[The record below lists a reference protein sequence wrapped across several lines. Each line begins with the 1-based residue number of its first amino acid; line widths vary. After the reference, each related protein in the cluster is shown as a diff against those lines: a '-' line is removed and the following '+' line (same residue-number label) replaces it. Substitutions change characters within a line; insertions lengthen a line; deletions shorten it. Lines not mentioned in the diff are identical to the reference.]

1 MDEQLTFEFE
11 QSPTIKG
18 FPELRWTGKRPYRST
33 QYYPAQLRETYG
45 TEQNGWIN
53 KIFWGDNLQVMSH
66 LLKEYRGQVDLIYI
80 DPPFDSKADYKK
92 QIKIRRK
99 SVYGD
104 MSSFE
109 EKQYGDIWTN
119 DEYLQFMYERL
130 IILRE
135 LLSENGSIFLHCDW
149 HKSAYLKIIM
159 DEVFGN
165 GGNNAAGP
173 GYKNE
178 IIWQRTGAHN
188 DAGKYGVVHDTI
200 YWYTKS
206 SKYYFSMEMIP
217 LTEEH
222 VNSRFKT
229 VEPETGRRFYPGPI
243 TAPGDG
249 PARIFRGK
257 TLLPPAGRH
266 WSYSQENIDELEKQN
281 RIYYSSTGIP
291 YLKEYADEYTEQGRR
306 LQSVWTDILPSKT
319 GNEIVGYPTQKPEK
333 LLERIIKACS
343 RPGDLV
349 FDCFMG
355 SGTTQAVAM
364 KLGRRFIGAD
374 INLGA
379 IQTTTKRLLAVA
391 KELEPEHKPVTYEVE
406 PQLSMVAEEP
416 APYLAA
422 ASVGGNTELS
432 AEERSKV
439 INFFKAKGM
448 GTSALDEDVKYTGFE
463 VYNVNNYDF
472 FRNPVEARDLL
483 IAALEIQPFPQSDV
497 WDGELDGR
505 MVKIMPVNRIATK
518 ADLKELV
525 ANLPYKTYEKR
536 KEENP
541 NQPVERITIVCMGHE
556 PDLKGALEQ
565 ELSDYKIDVQIV
577 DILRDKKDLQL
588 KRDSEAEIVRE
599 GDKLVIRAF
608 YPMNLMQKL
617 SLQKEYVE
625 DWRQLVDSIMVD
637 WNYDGVVMQ
646 PTVTDVPGK
655 NEMVK
660 GIYDIPEGSGTIKV
674 KITDLLSESLEV
686 EVR

>member
-11 QSPTIKG
+11 QRPTIKG
-18 FPELRWTGKRPYRST
+18 FPELRWTGKRPYRSS
-33 QYYPAQLRETYG
+33 QYYPAQLRESYG
-45 TEQNGWIN
+45 DAQDGWIN

-66 LLKEYRGQVDLIYI
+66 MLKDYRGQIDLIYI

-92 QIKIRRK
+92 KI
-99 SVYGD
+99 SVRGLGSAETD
-104 MSSFE
+104 STSFE
-109 EKQYGDIWTN
+109 EKQYGDIWSN

-130 IILRE
+130 TIMYQ
-135 LLSENGSIFLHCDW
+135 LLSEKGAIYIHCDW
-149 HKSAYLKIIM
+149 HKSAQLRCLCDPI
-159 DEVFGN
+159 FGPEN
-165 GGNNAAGP
+165 FR
-173 GYKNE
+173 NE
-178 IIWQRTGAHN
+178 IVWCYRTSLRSSSHAFGR
-188 DAGKYGVVHDTI
+188 DHDTI
-200 YWYTKS
+200 LFYAKS
-206 SKYYFSMEMIP
+206 DAHKIHPDRKDFPVSEATIK
-217 LTEEH
+217 
-222 VNSRFKT
+222 RW
-229 VEPETGRRFYPGPI
+229 
-243 TAPGDG
+243 A
-249 PARIFRGK
+249 A
-257 TLLPPAGRH
+257 
-266 WSYSQENIDELEKQN
+266 
-281 RIYYSSTGIP
+281 
-291 YLKEYADEYTEQGRR
+291 YADENGFVSNKHFAGSSSTIIDTSDESKGFYINQGIPRDWWEV
-306 LQSVWTDILPSKT
+306 SANVAK
-319 GNEIVGYPTQKPEK
+319 GNTLEVVAGKYPTQKPEA
-333 LLERIIKACS
+333 LIERIIKAS
-343 RPGDLV
+343 SDPGDLV

-379 IQTTTKRLLAVA
+379 IQTTTKRLLSIAA
-391 KELEPEHKPVTYEVE
+391 ELKPTHKPVTYEMIQ

-422 ASVGGNTELS
+422 ASAGGNTELS
-432 AEERSKV
+432 AEDRGKV
-439 INFFKAKGM
+439 IDFFKAKGLD
-448 GTSALDEDVKYTGFE
+448 TTALEEGVKYTGFE

-497 WDGELDGR
+497 WNGELDGR

-518 ADLKELV
+518 ADLKELL

-565 ELSDYKIDVQIV
+565 ELNEYKVDIQIM
-577 DILRDKKDLQL
+577 DILRDKADLQL

-599 GDKLVIRAF
+599 GGKLVIRAF

-625 DWRQLVDSIMVD
+625 DWSQLVDSIMID
-637 WNYDGVVMQ
+637 WNYDGIVMQ

-655 NEMVK
+655 NEIVK
-660 GIYDIPEGSGTIKV
+660 GIYDIPEGCGTIKV

-686 EVR
+686 EVH

>member
-11 QSPTIKG
+11 QRPTIKG

-33 QYYPAQLRETYG
+33 QYYPAQLRESYG
-45 TEQNGWIN
+45 EEQNGWIN

-66 LLKEYRGQVDLIYI
+66 LLKIYRGQVNLIYI
-80 DPPFDSKADYKK
+80 DPPFDSRVEYKK
-92 QIKIRRK
+92 KVEIKGIGK
-99 SVYGD
+99 TETD
-104 MSSFE
+104 NSSFE

-130 IILRE
+130 ILLRE
-135 LLSENGSIFLHCDW
+135 LLSDDGCIYLHCDW
-149 HKSAYLKIIM
+149 HKGHYLKLLM
-159 DEVFGN
+159 DELFG
-165 GGNNAAGP
+165 ADRFI
-173 GYKNE
+173 NE
-178 IIWQRTGAHN
+178 ITWYYYNKMAPKSACFPRTTDKILLYAKGAGYTFN
-188 DAGKYGVVHDTI
+188 TQYEKRDEPVKQLVRKFVDGKAINARDENGNVMYKMSYEKRIDDVWRI
-200 YWYTKS
+200 
-206 SKYYFSMEMIP
+206 SMLQP
-217 LTEEH
+217 AD
-222 VNSRFKT
+222 K
-229 VEPETGRRFYPGPI
+229 VEP
-243 TAPGDG
+243 
-249 PARIFRGK
+249 
-257 TLLPPAGRH
+257 
-266 WSYSQENIDELEKQN
+266 
-281 RIYYSSTGIP
+281 
-291 YLKEYADEYTEQGRR
+291 
-306 LQSVWTDILPSKT
+306 
-319 GNEIVGYPTQKPEK
+319 VGYPTQKPER
-333 LLERIIKACS
+333 LIERMILASSK
-343 RPGDLV
+343 PGDLV

-379 IQTTTKRLLAVA
+379 IQTTTKRLLSVV
-391 KELEPEHKPVTYEVE
+391 KELEES
-406 PQLSMVAEEP
+406 QASM
-416 APYLAA
+416 
-422 ASVGGNTELS
+422 GS
-432 AEERSKV
+432 ADD
-439 INFFKAKGM
+439 
-448 GTSALDEDVKYTGFE
+448 TKYTGFE

-518 ADLKELV
+518 ADLKELL

-556 PDLKGALEQ
+556 PDLKGAMEQ
-565 ELSDYKIDVQIV
+565 ELTDYKVDIQIM
-577 DILRDKKDLQL
+577 DILRDRADLQL

-599 GDKLVIRAF
+599 GGKLVIRAF

-625 DWRQLVDSIMVD
+625 DWRQMVDSVMID

-646 PTVTDVPGK
+646 PAVTDVPGK
-655 NEMVK
+655 SELVK

-674 KITDLLSESLEV
+674 KITDLLSESLEL